1 MKRCSV
7 GLMGTTFSV
16 LVLAASPAEAQNLVQ
31 NGGFDRTISSWS
43 SSTSEISWSSDDWNR
58 QPGSGSLSL
67 RHTGTTANGYASVG
81 QCLPSQPG
89 KGYSFV
95 LRARIVEA
103 TGGARGGVEAGVH
116 FFSGTDCR
124 GWLAGSD
131 NRWVELSSSWTG
143 VAYPFLIFPSAVS
156 VAPAGTRSVLV
167 NVNAVKLTAAGALTF
182 RIDDAYFAEAKPTV
196 LTIPASASA
205 RGENDT
211 FFQTD
216 LWLGVASSRA
226 DVPVAVLGEHR
237 CFPGQTCTGRTH
249 YWTDVLPRS
258 FTRTVDTVGTL
269 FKDPS
274 TSGAIELTYDASIST
289 IAAMSRTYSPSLP
302 APTTGTAI
310 PALPASEART
320 RSLLIGLSASGGDRS
335 SGFRTNVG
343 AYNPGNASAE
353 VTVRLYDA
361 AGRTIGSPI
370 ERTVGPREPMQI
382 NEVFGEAGVGH
393 LLTNEAHAVV
403 TSTRPVFAFATV
415 IDNRSADSIYVPG
428 APDAP

>member
-1 MKRCSV
+1 MSRSPV
-7 GLMGTTFSV
+7 GLTATTFSV
-16 LVLAASPAEAQNLVQ
+16 LVLAAAPAWAQNLVQ
-31 NGGFDRTISSWS
+31 NGGFDRTIASWS
-43 SSTSEISWSSDDWNR
+43 SSTSEISWSSDDWTR

-81 QCLPSQPG
+81 QCISSQPG

-95 LRARIVEA
+95 LRARIAEA

-124 GWLAGSD
+124 GWLAGGD
-131 NRWVELSSSWTG
+131 NRWVELSSTWNG
-143 VAYPFLIFPSAVS
+143 VVYPFLIFPSVVS

-167 NVNAVKLTAAGALTF
+167 NVNAVKFTAAGTLTF
-182 RIDDAYFAEAKPTV
+182 HIDDAYFVEARPTV

-205 RGENDT
+205 RGQNDT

-226 DVPVAVLGEHR
+226 DVPVAILGEHR
-237 CFPGQTCTGRTH
+237 CFPGQTCSGRTH
-249 YWTDVLPRS
+249 YWSDVLPRHFS
-258 FTRTVDTVGTL
+258 RTVDTLGTV

-289 IAAMSRTYSPSLP
+289 ITAMSRTYSPSLP

-320 RSLLIGLSASGGDRS
+320 RSLLIGLSASGGDQS
-335 SGFRTNVG
+335 TGFRTNVG
-343 AYNPGNASAE
+343 AYNPNVSPAE
-353 VTVRLYDA
+353 VSVRLFDA
-361 AGRTIGSPI
+361 AGRSIGSPI
-370 ERTVGPREPMQI
+370 ERTVGPREPMQV
-382 NEVFGEAGVGH
+382 NDVFGQVDAGYLV
-393 LLTNEAHAVV
+393 TNEAHAVV
-403 TSTRPVFAFATV
+403 TSTIPVFAFATV

-428 APDAP
+428 APDGP